1 MRAIDSVHVVP
12 LTAPVSITAAETSDV
27 FSLKEYHA
35 AKILVPCGALAVD
48 LTITVLKCTSTT
60 GGTASA
66 IAFRSRESSAVG
78 TDAMGAWAWNA
89 TTGHVL
95 TGTTD
100 NGITVEILVESSEL
114 TPVSGVEYP
123 YLKVTMTPASGS
135 ACLVACV
142 AILEPRYAQAIPP
155 SAVD

>member
-1 MRAIDSVHVVP
+1 
-12 LTAPVSITAAETSDV
+12 VSITAAETSDV

-35 AKILVPCGALAVD
+35 ARIFVMAGALAVNM
-48 LTITVLKCTSTT
+48 TTTVLKCTDAA
-60 GGTASA
+60 GGTAAA
-66 IAFRSRESSAVG
+66 IAFRYRETAAVG
-78 TDAMGAWAWNA
+78 TDTMGAWAWA
-89 TTGHVL
+89 TSTGQAL

-100 NGITVEILVESSEL
+100 NNIMIEILVESSEL

-123 YLKVTMTPASGS
+123 YIKVTMTPASGS
-135 ACLVACV
+135 ACLVACM